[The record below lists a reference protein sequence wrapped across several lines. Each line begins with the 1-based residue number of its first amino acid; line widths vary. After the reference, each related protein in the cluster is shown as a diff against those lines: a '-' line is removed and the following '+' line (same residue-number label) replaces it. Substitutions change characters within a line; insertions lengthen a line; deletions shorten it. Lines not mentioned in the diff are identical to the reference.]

1 MTRALIPAAGFLLAL
16 ALLTGER
23 VTAATESGAV
33 DRTHRTDVLK
43 AAPRDVRVVSIC
55 EGA

>member
-1 MTRALIPAAGFLLAL
+1 MIRALIPAAGFLFAL

-23 VTAATESGAV
+23 VTAATESGVV
-33 DRTHRTDVLK
+33 DRTHRTDRLK
-43 AAPRDVRVVSIC
+43 TSAPIYRVVSIC